1 MKNTK
6 NQRFSLLAAIVL
18 GGLAMGSLAA
28 DDKTFPGVRR
38 LMSEEDFEASGLGK
52 LSAEEIEA
60 LDAWLLRYTAGDAT
74 VLQKSNKEVRKAT
87 EEYEFVSRITGEFTG
102 WSGKTVFRL
111 ENGQV
116 WKQRL
121 DGRYR
126 HRGSPNPEVRIDR
139 NWLGFYRMT
148 VIESGRS
155 VGVSPR

>member
-1 MKNTK
+1 MA
-6 NQRFSLLAAIVL
+6 LGVLAP
-18 GGLAMGSLAA
+18 GSIAA
-28 DDKTFPGVRR
+28 DDKAFPGVKR
-38 LMSEEDFEASGLGK
+38 LMSDEDFEATGLDK
-52 LSAEEIEA
+52 LSTEEIEA

-74 VLQKSNKEVRKAT
+74 VLQKSNKEVREAT
-87 EEYEFVSRITGEFTG
+87 EDYEFVSRITGDFTG

-148 VIESGRS
+148 VIETGRS